1 MAKSKETYNKK
12 SKEQK
17 KQQQRREKQAKM
29 EERKLNASKGK
40 SLEDMIAY
48 VDENGNLSDKA
59 PDPRLK
65 KVFKAEEIRIQVTRE
80 DDKEEIHSGTV
91 QFLNEE
97 KSFGFILDEGSKE
110 KIFFHFSNLT
120 EEVWLHDKVEYDLQA
135 GERGWAAVNIK
146 RKNK

>member
-29 EERKLNASKGK
+29 EERKLNPNKGK

-65 KVFKAEEIRIQVTRE
+65 KIFKAEDIRIQVTRE
-80 DDKEEIHSGTV
+80 DDKDEVHAGSV

-97 KSFGFILDEGSKE
+97 KSFGFILDETSKE
-110 KIFFHFSNLT
+110 RLFFHFSNLN
-120 EEVWLHDKVEYDLQA
+120 EAVSLYDKVEYDLQA

-146 RKNK
+146 RKK